1 MKSTRPL
8 PLLLIG
14 TLAACTPTLDR
25 QRFRIEDLEA
35 RTREIA
41 SLDATRSL
49 RASGEAATVPGAAAQ
64 AEADQFIALLR
75 QGVPQPLTLAQV
87 RERTLV
93 NNLGI
98 QATLLSPE
106 IAAQRLRA
114 EQAKFESTFTASVL
128 DQRTVSPAYY
138 GGPPINTESETIAI
152 VPGLTVPL
160 QTGGTVSLDWTLA
173 TQRFSTSDDTI
184 GDQSFAYSQP
194 TISLEQPLL
203 RGAGIE
209 YNEASIVLAEAQL
222 GLEKAAAQL
231 AVINQLVAAE
241 VAYWSVNVARREL
254 DIAIATYETS
264 RSLLDNQRSLVE
276 RGAGSIANVY
286 NFEVA
291 LSVAFDQVLEAERRL
306 RLAVRSLKVVMQ
318 EPDLS
323 LDGSVSLEPTT
334 PPRLVGYEVNP
345 KVLVEFALRNRADL
359 LQFEYQEIQ
368 RTVDVL
374 MRDNETLPEVDLV
387 AAWTFNGFD
396 FSGRSLSDATN
407 NLGDGNPS
415 GWAIGFNASVPL
427 GNEIRLAAYQA
438 AMLRRLQAVATLR
451 NRQITVTG
459 EVLDALDALEVQWDR
474 ILTSRYQEEAAKRF
488 FDAYKT
494 LFDRGQIASA
504 NLTQALQAV
513 NNAGINRA
521 RAETDYQIVLAKLAQ
536 AAGCLL
542 GHAGVEWSAALDE
555 PRLEAPG
562 ADPAAPLPDRFV
574 WPLVEQGVSPEGA
587 AEAAAESPPSGE
599 SPGSNPPAEAPQ
611 P

>member
-1 MKSTRPL
+1 MNARLASCL
-8 PLLLIG
+8 PLLAG
-14 TLAACTPTLDR
+14 LAACTPTLDR
-25 QRFRIEDLEA
+25 ERFRIEELDA
-35 RTREIA
+35 RTREIT

-49 RASGEAATVPGAAAQ
+49 RASDESLHASGGGSQ
-64 AEADQFIALLR
+64 AEADAMVALLR
-75 QGVPQPLTLAQV
+75 SGTPQPLTLAQV

-98 QATLLSPE
+98 QATLLTPE

-114 EQAKFESTFTASVL
+114 EQAKFESTFNASVI

-138 GGPPINTESETIAI
+138 GGPPINTEAETLSI

-173 TQRFSTSDDTI
+173 TQRFSTDDDTL

-194 TISLEQPLL
+194 TITLEQPLL

-222 GLEKAAAQL
+222 GLERAAAQL

-241 VAYWSVNVARREL
+241 VAYWSVHLARREL
-254 DIAIATYETS
+254 DIAISTYETS
-264 RSLLDNQRSLVE
+264 RSLLADQRVLVD

-291 LSVAFDQVLEAERRL
+291 LSAAFDQVLEAERRL
-306 RLAVRSLKVVMQ
+306 RLAVRQLKVLMQ
-318 EPDLS
+318 DPDLS
-323 LDGSVSLEPTT
+323 LDGSVSLEPAT
-334 PPRLVGYEVNP
+334 PPLLVAYEVDE
-345 KVLVEFALRNRADL
+345 KTLVEFALRNRADL
-359 LQFEYQEIQ
+359 LQFEYQAIQ
-368 RTVDVL
+368 RNVDVL
-374 MRDNETLPEVDLV
+374 MRDNETLPEVDLI

-396 FSGRSLSDATN
+396 FSGRSLPEATS

-415 GWAIGFNASVPL
+415 GWAIGFKASVPI

-451 NRQITVTG
+451 NRQVTVTG
-459 EVLDALDALEVQWDR
+459 EVLDALDSLDLQWDR
-474 ILTSRYQEEAAKRF
+474 ILTSRFQEEAAKRF

-513 NNAGINRA
+513 NAAGINRA
-521 RAETDYQIVLAKLAQ
+521 RAESEYQIVLAKLAQ

-542 GHAGVEWSAALDE
+542 GHAGVEWSDALDE

-562 ADPAAPLPDRFV
+562 ASPAAPLPDRFLF
-574 WPLVEQGVSPEGA
+574 PIAEQGAPSPD
-587 AEAAAESPPSGE
+587 AAATTPTAGDAS
-599 SPGSNPPAEAPQ
+599 AP
-611 P
+611 